1 MILNMMAILFKR
13 DNPATVKVA
22 APAITNNFCQFSE
35 IDLRKMEPKWFDS
48 YEKTGILVVNASK
61 TFMIG
66 FLSKIFYKLPTTY

>member
-48 YEKTGILVVNASK
+48 YEKTK
-61 TFMIG
+61 R
-66 FLSKIFYKLPTTY
+66 YKDI